1 MQINNTKSKPVNQ
14 DQVKILFKQIP
25 VMLLINIP
33 LVLALVWMY
42 WPWVNH
48 SAISIWAGS
57 MFVVMFSRL
66 LFYVFIYKR
75 ISQQNH
81 QQWQMHIFAANSA
94 ISGILWGSAGVLFFV
109 PGQVEYQLIILLVI
123 ILKGAGSVSA
133 VTIYLA
139 AFYAYFPTSIL
150 PISLMFLLQG
160 NMNSMLVGFM
170 SIGYLISL
178 IIFGRHINKTLLESL
193 ELRHLNE
200 NLLDEAHRQRGIA
213 LEASTAKTQFLAAAS
228 HDLRQP
234 IHALNLYNGLLKE
247 KVGMLNSAQH
257 PDAVCTENAL
267 QQVTEIIDNS
277 HKTIENLQGLLDS
290 LLDISKLDAG
300 AIEAC
305 NHHFNLAN
313 MIKRLQNDYQPV
325 VNNLNKHKQI
335 SLVWPSESVWLYC
348 DESLIEQVLRN
359 LISNALLYTD
369 KGYVEVRL
377 QQAGE
382 RVRIEVIDTGMGIDQ
397 DKQKKIYSEF
407 YQINNQASSSRR
419 HGLGL
424 GLSIVKRIM
433 PIINSKIQLDSTSGK
448 GSRFYFDIARG
459 KSNCDQPE
467 ENDAAIYDV
476 VSSDKSVLIIE
487 DNIDVANAMRLLLEN
502 WGYKTQVRKN
512 LSTTMEML
520 LTTDYKF
527 DVIISDLQLDED
539 KTGLDAIKAVRE
551 HFNKQLPALIVTGDI
566 NPEHLKEVENMN
578 IPMLHKPASPVRLRA
593 FLRHI

>member
-1 MQINNTKSKPVNQ
+1 MQINNINSNPISQ
-14 DQVKILFKQIP
+14 DQARILFKQIP

-48 SAISIWAGS
+48 TAISIWAVC
-57 MFVVMFSRL
+57 MFTVMFLRFL
-66 LFYVFIYKR
+66 YIFIFKR
-75 ISQQNH
+75 IPLQKLK
-81 QQWQMHIFAANSA
+81 QWQMHIFTFNSA
-94 ISGILWGSAGVLFFV
+94 VSGILWGSAGVLFFI

-133 VTIYLA
+133 VTVHLS

-150 PISLMFLLQG
+150 PISLMFISQG
-160 NMNSMLVGFM
+160 NINSILVGTM

-178 IIFGRHINKTLLESL
+178 LIFGRYINKTLLESL
-193 ELRHLNE
+193 ALRHQNEDLLNE
-200 NLLDEAHRQRGIA
+200 AQHQRKIA

-247 KVGMLNSAQH
+247 KVETLSNFDASFEKNS
-257 PDAVCTENAL
+257 L
-267 QQVTEIIDNS
+267 QQITDIINNS
-277 HKTIENLQGLLDS
+277 HKTIESLQGLLDS

-300 AIEAC
+300 AIEVC
-305 NHHFNLAN
+305 NQHFNLAN

-325 VNNLNKHKQI
+325 VKELNKHKQI
-335 SLVWPSESVWLYC
+335 SLLWPSDFPCLYC
-348 DESLIEQVLRN
+348 DENLIEQVLRN
-359 LISNALLYTD
+359 LISNALLYTQ
-369 KGYVEVRL
+369 KGHVEVKL
-377 QQAGE
+377 QDIGE
-382 RVRIEVIDTGMGIDQ
+382 QIRIEVTDTGMGIDL
-397 DKQKKIYSEF
+397 DKQKKIFSEF
-407 YQINNQASSSRR
+407 YQINNQKSSSRR

-433 PIINSKIQLDSTSGK
+433 PIINSKINLDSTSGK
-448 GSRFYFDIARG
+448 GSCFYFEILKG
-459 KSNCDQPE
+459 ECDADQTE
-467 ENDAAIYDV
+467 DKGAAIYDA
-476 VSSDKSVLIIE
+476 VSANQSVLIIE

-502 WGYKTQVRKN
+502 WGYKTEVREN

-520 LTTDYKF
+520 LTADYKF

-539 KTGLDAIKAVRE
+539 KTGLDAIEAVRE
-551 HFNKQLPALIVTGDI
+551 HFNKPLPALIITGDI
-566 NPEHLKEVENMN
+566 NPEHLKEVEDAN
-578 IPMLHKPASPVRLRA
+578 IPMLHKPVSPVRLRA